1 MKMKMLKLIEGVF
14 EWTKI
19 RFKVEDEDEEH
30 EDEDVHVVYEFLY
43 FS

>member
-19 RFKVEDEDEEH
+19 RFKVDSRVRVQLSPSSVDH
-30 EDEDVHVVYEFLY
+30 KKIPFD
-43 FS
+43 